1 MILIFTEKSCIKF
14 YAGELNIT
22 AKHLN
27 RVVKSTIN
35 KTTGQLISDRIVLES
50 KRLIVHK
57 NVNMAEIADSLGF
70 SDYAYFSRFF
80 KSKTGI
86 TPMEFRKN
94 YM

>member
-1 MILIFTEKSCIKF
+1 
-14 YAGELNIT
+14 
-22 AKHLN
+22 
-27 RVVKSTIN
+27 
-35 KTTGQLISDRIVLES
+35 
-50 KRLIVHK
+50 
-57 NVNMAEIADSLGF
+57 MAEIADSLGF